1 MEYMTQSYY
10 TVANGKSAIDFIY
23 EYNLE
28 FARGNCVKYL
38 IRAGRKDNNS
48 AESDLNKALVY
59 ISSANKE
66 VSFLEKIF
74 RRIYNTL
81 TFDYSTEFVNKD
93 MDRIIKSV
101 IKFDDP
107 NKIATM
113 IVNYMDNRGINVK
126 PEFDKYRK

>member
-1 MEYMTQSYY
+1 MEHMTQSYY
-10 TVANGKSAIDFIY
+10 TMENGKSAIYFIY
-23 EYNLE
+23 EYHLG
-28 FARGNCVKYL
+28 FARGNCMKYCV
-38 IRAGRKDNNS
+38 RAGRKDNNS

-59 ISSANKE
+59 ITSADNE
-66 VSFLEKIF
+66 IPLFEKLF
-74 RRIYNTL
+74 RRVYNTL
-81 TFDYSTEFVNKD
+81 TLDYSTEFVNKD

-113 IVNYMDNRGINVK
+113 IVKYMDNRGINVK